1 MVPDDTILELASRQP
16 EWFKNILYY
25 GYFLY
30 FLIGIG
36 YLINN
41 FYKMFFFS

>member
-1 MVPDDTILELASRQP
+1 MVPNDTILELASRQSNI
-16 EWFKNILYY
+16 FKNILYY

-30 FLIGIG
+30 LVIGIG

-41 FYKMFFFS
+41 FYKMFFFL